1 MNKKLAY
8 NAESKMYETGELKR
22 TRTNEGKFKVVETKT
37 PSGYEGKKGKV
48 FNITDLSDGTV
59 FIITNTPIEIP
70 EDEELTGEI
79 LVKKKIREKDIIWAH
94 GNPTFLITVSG
105 KDSKGMIHTYS
116 NYMEFTADNY
126 RVEGDYAVVSHIF
139 SGIPA
144 GTYQIEEGIT
154 LRYRLADI
162 YAESS
167 GVTVSGKKVQAVV
180 SGGKKEVVAFE
191 NEKTCYDGYCHTDV
205 LKNIIPLKK

>member
-1 MNKKLAY
+1 
-8 NAESKMYETGELKR
+8 
-22 TRTNEGKFKVVETKT
+22 
-37 PSGYEGKKGKV
+37 
-48 FNITDLSDGTV
+48 
-59 FIITNTPIEIP
+59 
-70 EDEELTGEI
+70 
-79 LVKKKIREKDIIWAH
+79 
-94 GNPTFLITVSG
+94 
-105 KDSKGMIHTYS
+105 
-116 NYMEFTADNY
+116 MEFTADNY

-154 LRYRLADI
+154 LRYRLAGI

-167 GVTVSGKKVQAVV
+167 GVTVSGKKAQAVV

-191 NEKTCYDGYCHTDV
+191 NEKTCYDGYSHTDV